1 MRYKAVIFD
10 MDGTILDTLDDLA
23 GSVNHALECYGF
35 PLRSR
40 EEIRSFLG
48 NGMTQLIRLSVPE
61 NTSPDQEKSVLEEHK
76 RYYPLHSAEK
86 TKAYE
91 GIPELL
97 GILKSAG
104 IKTAVVSN
112 KRDENVKALVNKYFP
127 GLFDVSVG
135 SRDGI
140 PRKPAKDLVDIALQE
155 LGIVKEDSIYIG
167 DSDVDVATAKNS
179 GLDMITVLWGFR
191 DRKVLEKCGVTVFAE
206 NADELKNL
214 LFGINL
220 K

>member
-1 MRYKAVIFD
+1 MQYKAVIFD

-23 GSVNHALECYGF
+23 NSVNHALQCYGF

-48 NGMTQLIRLSVPE
+48 NGMAQLIRLSVPE
-61 NTSPDQEKSVLEEHK
+61 NTTAEQEKLVLEEHK
-76 RYYPLHSAEK
+76 RYYPLHSAEM
-86 TKAYE
+86 TRAYE

-97 GILKSAG
+97 GMLRSRG

-112 KRDENVKALVNKYFP
+112 KRDENVKALSDKYFP

-155 LGIVKEDSIYIG
+155 LGVVKEESIYIG

-179 GLDMITVLWGFR
+179 DMDMITVLWGFR
-191 DRKVLEKCGVTVFAE
+191 DRDVLEKCGVTVFAKTT
-206 NADELKNL
+206 AELTQML
-214 LFGINL
+214 YERI
-220 K
+220 